1 MWRAS
6 RPNGIL
12 TSFDFLNSRLSIA
25 VVAPYM
31 TALLLSVLKFL
42 GFLESSV
49 MLDLWIFQEVQTC
62 AAPSWLSWSGLP
74 YVNSSPGRVLVVCLD
89 LPTSSLTI
97 K

>member
-1 MWRAS
+1 MIPLRGVCGLFDLPYAKFSLGKETPLLCRAS

-49 MLDLWIFQEVQTC
+49 MLDL
-62 AAPSWLSWSGLP
+62 
-74 YVNSSPGRVLVVCLD
+74 
-89 LPTSSLTI
+89 
-97 K
+97 